1 MRLNL
6 KLTKIIQP
14 DNLKLLLSILFKIKT
29 RRNTVRI
36 TTPSDYNKRVIDE
49 IVKPVKQAAEKAFK
63 KHGLK
68 KPRIIVFVPKSET
81 KPKINVKK
89 VAEGLGAEIITDP
102 AEIAKMKKKSRPWR
116 PK

>member
-49 IVKPVKQAAEKAFK
+49 IVTS
-63 KHGLK
+63 
-68 KPRIIVFVPKSET
+68 RRKSVQKTWTKET
-81 KPKINVKK
+81 QNYSFC
-89 VAEGLGAEIITDP
+89 T
-102 AEIAKMKKKSRPWR
+102 
-116 PK
+116 